1 MPRRQKMNDQKKLKL
16 SKETLRCLDDDAL
29 TDVVGGGGH
38 DRGRGGN
45 VFVSGD
51 CHNTSQ
57 GCANFSLAC
66 PSDQGNC
73 NISGALLCVVA

>member
-1 MPRRQKMNDQKKLKL
+1 MNDQKKLKL

-29 TDVVGGGGH
+29 TDVVGGGGYG
-38 DRGRGGN
+38 DKRGHGGN